1 VNGHDDARLDSIAVL
16 ALGALPAGETR
27 ELRAHMAG
35 CEICRNEYAELRAAA
50 DALALSAEATSE
62 ELGGAQSARL
72 KARVMDAVRA
82 DLIPSPGPVAPSVV
96 PMRPRIAAPRAWLP
110 YAAMAA
116 ALVIATFS
124 GYSAYTMHAENESN
138 RQQIALLQARLD
150 AQERTVSSA
159 RAELALNQSR
169 LADMIA
175 PGATQFAVHDGV
187 VVRSG
192 DRVMIAMRRMPAL
205 PKGKVYQAWTMR
217 RGAKTVTPSMTFVPD
232 ATGLALVELPGS
244 ATGLAAVAVSV
255 EPEGGSKAP
264 TTKPMFV
271 RLLS

>member
-1 VNGHDDARLDSIAVL
+1 VNGHDDARLDSVAVL
-16 ALGALPAGETR
+16 ALGALPAGEAR
-27 ELRAHMAG
+27 ELRAHMAT
-35 CEICRNEYAELRAAA
+35 CEICRSEYSELRAAA
-50 DALALSAEATSE
+50 DMLALSAEATPA
-62 ELGGAQSARL
+62 ELGGAQCARL
-72 KARVMDAVRA
+72 KSRVMDAVR
-82 DLIPSPGPVAPSVV
+82 PNVV
-96 PMRPRIAAPRAWLP
+96 PMRPRVVAPRAWLP
-110 YAAMAA
+110 YAAIA
-116 ALVIATFS
+116 ALLAVAIFS
-124 GYSAYTMHAENESN
+124 GFNSYTLRAENASN

-150 AQERTVSSA
+150 AQERTVTSA

-205 PKGKVYQAWTMR
+205 PKGKVYQAWTLR
-217 RGAKTVTPSMTFVPD
+217 RGAKTVTPSITFVPD

-244 ATGLAAVAVSV
+244 AANLAAVAVSV

-264 TTKPMFV
+264 TTKPTFV
-271 RLLS
+271 RPLS